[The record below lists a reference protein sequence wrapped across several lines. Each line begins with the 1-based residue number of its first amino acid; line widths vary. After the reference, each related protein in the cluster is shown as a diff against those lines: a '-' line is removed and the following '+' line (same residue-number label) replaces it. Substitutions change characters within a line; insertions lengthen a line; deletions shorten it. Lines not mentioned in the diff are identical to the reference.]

1 MTEAALPVTSSFQ
14 SRIDEHQASAKAARD
29 SAQALKDQI
38 DAVEKVVNDLQ
49 KKGIKRPDAGR
60 RTLAEINRQIKE
72 YENKQQHSS
81 LSLKEEKEVVQRLK
95 ELSGAHKELTDFEQ
109 YQESM
114 SEKKAERDELWAKW
128 KAANSL
134 SKEVS
139 DKLSVLTMSAKIET
153 LSEGKIVIQPEDLY
167 RAEVEIHEDAAGTV
181 IGKGGANIAR
191 LQKDHLIAIDLDKGK
206 GAGVVKGLLI
216 GQKANVERAKKE
228 IEEISEAHS
237 AEPLFVAIDE
247 ETIKKIDVRK
257 LRQLQTDTGAYIQ
270 VGDSKDKKASKSGIQ
285 IRGLKPAMAK
295 AEKEVKELVRIAKLP
310 EISVELDVSLVGQL
324 IGKEGAQLKRM
335 QEEHKVT
342 IDIKK
347 GDKNIVTIKGEQK
360 GANACKAEIDAFIA
374 ENYKT
379 EKVFEVSAEVML
391 VLTQRVTVT
400 IVPLQESSGANIK
413 LAKES
418 SKIRVHGN
426 AVQMAAAVPKV
437 EQLIKDFGGEPIV
450 IPVAEGEA
458 VVFIGKRS
466 GDPLRKLQDETGAY
480 IDFAKDE
487 SCVKIRGKPADA
499 EKAKKAIDAL
509 LDAERNAVDIEVDS
523 DMIGTVIGKQGARII
538 EMQKTFNVTMDIHK
552 SNNSIKV
559 KGAKDAVAKA
569 KAAIQKF
576 LEENKRDSVSIAV
589 DPVILP
595 MLIGKGGAA
604 ISKLQADTGASID
617 INKGSNTLQIKGL
630 VDAVAKAKAEIENF
644 IEERSGDSQFVELED
659 EVLKALVGKGG
670 ATIRKIQDDTKAY
683 LDLDKEK
690 KGVQIRGRTEAVVKA
705 AAVVRELA
713 TTIANTIS
721 VSLGVDSKLVGRFI
735 GKGGSGIAKLQE
747 EYSVNI
753 DVNKDKGQLTI
764 RGLSDPVNKAKE
776 EIAALIEQYKR
787 EECEIAID
795 PDIIGRFVGRAG
807 SNVIQIQ
814 KDHGVTVDVDKQTNT
829 VRIKGKEDGVAAA
842 AATISTFIEA
852 YKAETSEMS
861 IAKAHV
867 FLIDGNALREIQKS
881 TGTLL
886 DMVKD
891 KAVIKMRG
899 KEENIA
905 DAKAKL
911 QVIIDANPLET
922 SEMEIADEL
931 IGRFI
936 GKNGSNV
943 DRMAQETG
951 ALIEVDRTKNV
962 IVMTGTVVALEKASD
977 AVVDFLTR
985 AGEDE
990 TWEPTPLVPQSRG
1003 FSGGRGGGKG
1013 GRGGEPQ
1020 QESVRIVAPQ
1030 VAPRMDD
1037 FAAFAPLGSSAP
1049 APAKQAPAGAW
1060 GKKPTLPAR
1069 PGGK

>member
-14 SRIDEHQASAKAARD
+14 ARIDEYQASAKAARD

-38 DAVEKVVNDLQ
+38 DAVEKAVNDLM
-49 KKGIKRPDAGR
+49 KKPSKRPEAGR

-72 YENKQQHSS
+72 FENKQQHSS
-81 LSLKEEKEVVQRLK
+81 LSLKEEKEVVQKLK
-95 ELSGAHKELTDFEQ
+95 ELSGAAKELTDFETF
-109 YQESM
+109 QESM
-114 SEKKAERDELWAKW
+114 SEKRAERDELWAKW
-128 KAANSL
+128 KVANSL
-134 SKEVS
+134 SKEIS
-139 DKLSVLTMSAKIET
+139 DKLSVLTMSAKIEI
-153 LSEGKIVIQPEDLY
+153 LSEGKTVIQPEDLY

-181 IGKGGANIAR
+181 IGKGGTNIAR
-191 LQKDHLIAIDLDKGK
+191 LQKDHMIAIDLEKSKGSG
-206 GAGVVKGLLI
+206 GAVKGLLI
-216 GQKANVERAKKE
+216 GQKANVEKAKKE

-237 AEPLFVAIDE
+237 AEPIFVALDE
-247 ETIKKIDVRK
+247 ETVKKIDVRK
-257 LRQLQTDTGAYIQ
+257 LRQIQTDTGAYIQ
-270 VGDSKDKKASKSGIQ
+270 VGDSKDKKGSKNGIQ

-295 AEKEVKELVRIAKLP
+295 AEKEVRELVRIAKLP
-310 EISVELDVSLVGQL
+310 EIVMELDASLVGQL

-347 GDKNIVTIKGEQK
+347 GDKNVVTIKGEQK

-379 EKVFEVSAEVML
+379 EKVFDVSAEVML
-391 VLTQRVTVT
+391 VLLQRVSVT
-400 IVPLQESSGANIK
+400 IVPAQESSGANIK

-418 SKIRVHGN
+418 NKIRVHGN

-437 EQLIKDFGGEPIV
+437 EQLIRDFGGEPIV
-450 IPVAEGEA
+450 IAVGEA
-458 VVFIGKRS
+458 EVALFLGKRS
-466 GDPLRKLQDETGAY
+466 GETLRKLQDETGAY
-480 IDFAKDE
+480 IDFVKEE
-487 SCVKIRGKPADA
+487 SCVKIRGKSSDAD
-499 EKAKKAIDAL
+499 KAKKAIETL
-509 LDAERNAVDIEVDS
+509 LDAERNAIDIEVDS
-523 DMIGTVIGKQGARII
+523 DMIGTVIGKQGVRII
-538 EMQKTFNVTMDIHK
+538 EMQKTFNVTMDIDK
-552 SNNSIKV
+552 SNTGIKV

-569 KAAIQKF
+569 KAAIEKF
-576 LEENKRDSVSIAV
+576 LEENKRDSVTIVV
-589 DPVILP
+589 DPTILP
-595 MLIGKGGAA
+595 MLIGKGGTVIA
-604 ISKLQADTGASID
+604 KLQADTGATID
-617 INKGSNTLQIKGL
+617 INKGSNNLLIRGL
-630 VDAVAKAKAEIENF
+630 VDAVAKAKAEVENF

-659 EVLKALVGKGG
+659 EALKALIGKGG

-690 KGVQIRGRTEAVVKA
+690 KGVQIRGRTEAVAKA
-705 AAVVRELA
+705 AAIVREMA

-753 DVNKDKGQLTI
+753 DVSKSDSKLTI
-764 RGLSDPVNKAKE
+764 RGLADPVNKAKD
-776 EIAALIEQYKR
+776 EIAALIEQYRR
-787 EECEIAID
+787 EESEIAID
-795 PDIIGRFVGRAG
+795 PDIIGRFVGKGG

-814 KDHGVTVDVDKQTNT
+814 KEHGVTIDVDKKTNT

-842 AATISTFIEA
+842 TAAISTFIEA
-852 YKAETSEMS
+852 YKAETSEMTV
-861 IAKAHV
+861 AKAHV
-867 FLIDGNALREIQKS
+867 LLLDGNTLREIQKATS
-881 TGTLL
+881 TLL
-886 DMVKD
+886 DIVKE
-891 KAVIKMRG
+891 KALIKMRG
-899 KEENIA
+899 KEENIVE
-905 DAKAKL
+905 AKAKI
-911 QVIIDANPLET
+911 QAIIDANPLES

-936 GKNGSNV
+936 GKNGSNIE
-943 DRMAQETG
+943 RMANETG

-962 IVMTGTVVALEKASD
+962 ILMTGTVVALEKASD

-990 TWEPTPLVPQSRG
+990 TWEPMPLVPSRG

-1013 GRGGEPQ
+1013 GNREPQ

-1049 APAKQAPAGAW
+1049 APAMQAPAGAW

-1069 PGGK
+1069 K